1 MKMNLGWMRR
11 VVAKLVGDEDKMI
24 KKGGLLKKKKLVNWV
39 SRSSLFKLESS
50 LKLFFIWD
58 ANGITCSSIFL
69 LQTRMQFLVLY
80 VVGDCCKRLNF
91 AFAETRSRSQGTLT
105 LERRYK

>member
-24 KKGGLLKKKKLVNWV
+24 KKEGLLKKKLVNWV

-58 ANGITCSSIFL
+58 ANGITCSSIFC
-69 LQTRMQFLVLY
+69 F
-80 VVGDCCKRLNF
+80 RLGCSF
-91 AFAETRSRSQGTLT
+91 SFCM
-105 LERRYK
+105 

>member
-24 KKGGLLKKKKLVNWV
+24 KKEGLLKKKKLVNWV

-58 ANGITCSSIFL
+58 ANGITCSSIF
-69 LQTRMQFLVLY
+69 FF
-80 VVGDCCKRLNF
+80 CFRLGCSF
-91 AFAETRSRSQGTLT
+91 SFCM
-105 LERRYK
+105 